1 MGGGGRIG
9 EAPRDESQI
18 LNNVLGIISYNGIL
32 NQLKE

>member
-1 MGGGGRIG
+1 MG